1 MPWSIRPRQADLL
14 SEPAESIMLDD
25 RVRGVPPGLSG
36 IDSRDV
42 ARLNWH
48 PARGRMALPV
58 LTMDEYTY
66 VANRDLVLRYIR
78 ERGVEIAPHAKTP
91 VCPDL
96 ARDLVETG
104 AWGTTVADLRQA
116 AVMTRAGLNRL
127 ILANEVGGG
136 SGAARLAAFVEANPR
151 CEIFV
156 FVDSVSGACALAD
169 AWRMAPSLPPLPVLI
184 EIGSG
189 RAGTRTIADAET
201 VADAVAA
208 SAGRLRF
215 AGIGSYEG
223 NTIQPS
229 SSATA
234 PLMAELIE
242 RTAEMFTRLRRR
254 VGPEAELILTAGGSL
269 FFDRIVARLG
279 PVVRQDGRAVLVLR
293 GGAIFFYDH
302 GICAR
307 FLAGEGSNPL
317 GGTLHPA
324 LRLWADVLS
333 RPEPTLA
340 ICGLG
345 MRDAS
350 FDQGFPMVL
359 RVHRDGV
366 PLPGTAQ
373 LLVSKLND
381 QHCFLEVPRSGDI
394 QVGDVVEFGVTHACT
409 SIDRHRVIYGI
420 DQQGFVRHAFPTF
433 FG

>member
-1 MPWSIRPRQADLL
+1 MPWSMEAEQAKLL
-14 SEPAESIMLDD
+14 SEPVEGVILDD

-48 PARGRMALPV
+48 PARGQMALPV
-58 LTMDEYTY
+58 LTMDEHAY
-66 VANRDLVLRYIR
+66 AGNRDLVFRYVH

-96 ARDLVETG
+96 ARDLVESG

-116 AVMTRAGLNRL
+116 AVMIRAGLSRF
-127 ILANEVGGG
+127 ILANEVGG
-136 SGAARLAAFVEANPR
+136 SPGAARLSAFLAANPR

-156 FVDSVSGACALAD
+156 FVDSVSGVSALTD
-169 AWRMAPSLPPLPVLI
+169 AWSMVPGLPPIPVLI

-189 RAGTRTIADAET
+189 RGGTRTIADAEA

-208 SAGRLRF
+208 SGGRLQF

-229 SSATA
+229 SCETDR
-234 PLMAELIE
+234 LMEELIE
-242 RTAEMFTRLRRR
+242 RTAEMFARLRRR

-279 PVVRQDGRAVLVLR
+279 PLVRRDGRAVLVLR

-307 FLAGEGSNPL
+307 FLAGEGSSPL
-317 GGTLHPA
+317 GGILEPA
-324 LRLWADVLS
+324 LRLWAEVLS
-333 RPEPTLA
+333 RPEPALA

-350 FDQGFPMVL
+350 FDQGFPVVL
-359 RVHRDGV
+359 RVHRGGV
-366 PLPGTAQ
+366 PLPHAAQ
-373 LLVSKLND
+373 MVVSKLND
-381 QHCFLEVPRSGDI
+381 QHCFLQVQQPGDV

-409 SIDRHRVIYGI
+409 SIDRHGMIFGVDR
-420 DQQGFVRHAFPTF
+420 QGCVRHAFPTF

>member
-1 MPWSIRPRQADLL
+1 MSWPTRPHQADLL
-14 SEPAESIMLDD
+14 SEPAEGVILDD

-36 IDSRDV
+36 IDSRNV

-48 PARGRMALPV
+48 PARGQMALPV
-58 LTMDEYTY
+58 LTMDEHTY
-66 VANRDLVLRYIR
+66 VTNRDLMFRYVR

-116 AVMTRAGLNRL
+116 AVMTRAGLSRL
-127 ILANEVGGG
+127 ILANEIGGG
-136 SGAARLAAFVEANPR
+136 SGAARLAAFVLANPR

-156 FVDSVSGACALAD
+156 FVDSVSGVLALAD
-169 AWRMAPSLPPLPVLI
+169 VWRMVPSLPPLPVLI

-229 SSATA
+229 SCETA
-234 PLMAELIE
+234 RLMAELIE

-269 FFDRIVARLG
+269 FFDRVVARLG
-279 PVVRQDGRAVLVLR
+279 PLVRQDGRAVLVLR

-307 FLAGEGSNPL
+307 FLEGEGSIPL
-317 GGTLHPA
+317 GGTLEPA

-333 RPEPTLA
+333 RPEPALA

-350 FDQGFPMVL
+350 FDQGFPVVL
-359 RVHRDGV
+359 RVHRHGV
-366 PLPGTAQ
+366 PLPSKSQ
-373 LLVSKLND
+373 MVISKLND
-381 QHCFLEVPRSGDI
+381 QHCFLQVQQPEDV

-409 SIDRHRVIYGI
+409 SIDRHGVIYGI
-420 DQQGFVRHAFPTF
+420 DRQGCVRHAFPTF